1 MAASKSQGQSLTL
14 FLAGL
19 TSACAG
25 IAYSDTGVGMVALIV
40 GSLMLIASFVAFL
53 KIKPLEGKTGEGPQP
68 AVLKLAGVGAAL
80 LGWLVVLLGL
90 HVTASVGGRM
100 FTSILG
106 IAISLIGVCYLLPVA
121 SSKGAI
127 WKS

>member
-1 MAASKSQGQSLTL
+1 MAATKSQGQSLTL

-19 TSACAG
+19 TAVCAG
-25 IAYSDTGVGMVALIV
+25 IAYSDTGVGVVALIV
-40 GSLMLIASFVAFL
+40 GAVMLIASFVAFL
-53 KIKPLEGKTGEGPQP
+53 KIKPLEGRTAQGPQP
-68 AVLKLAGVGAAL
+68 TVLKLVGVGTAL
-80 LGWLVVLLGL
+80 LGWLVVLFGL

-106 IAISLIGVCYLLPVA
+106 IAISLVGVCYLLPVA
-121 SSKGAI
+121 STKGAI

>member
-1 MAASKSQGQSLTL
+1 MAATKSQGKSLTL

-19 TSACAG
+19 TATCAG
-25 IAYSDTGVGMVALIV
+25 IAYSDTGVGVVSLIAGVVALAI
-40 GSLMLIASFVAFL
+40 SFVAFI

-68 AVLKLAGVGAAL
+68 VVLKLAGVGTAL
-80 LGWLVVLLGL
+80 LGWLVVLFGL
-90 HVTASVGGRM
+90 HATASVGGRM

-106 IAISLIGVCYLLPVA
+106 IAISLVGVCYLLPTA
-121 SSKGAI
+121 STKGAI